1 LKIFKKNTYDSKKNE
16 ISEYYEYLQRELVD
30 PRDARGK
37 RHDFHFVLTGV
48 LLSVLSGKVLIT
60 EIHRYLKRH
69 HQSLCKLLGV
79 DHQKVIS
86 DAQLRR
92 VLSRVDVMKLQG
104 INSQYFGFT
113 SDALPGER
121 WISFDGKEIRG
132 TIDRVLG
139 EKRGWNI
146 VRPFVQQDKISL
158 NALFYHGL
166 KESEINYV
174 QELLKDDVLA
184 KGPVIFDALH
194 TQYQTLTTIEEAGGT
209 YIAQVKDNQKELLE
223 DLKDH
228 LSISK
233 PFAQRSSPDKGH
245 GRIEQRQGMFYDISG
260 IVFDQRWDHCGLAT
274 LIVVDRETTQLKTAK
289 QTQEQS
295 FYVSNRP
302 KTELK
307 ITDAFKAIRNHWQIE
322 SDNYLRDT
330 TFREDKI
337 RCFNQNRIQTIS
349 VLISLASNLL
359 QNQKVKN
366 IKAHLE
372 DIACN
377 PAYAIPL
384 FKKIQ
389 FL

>member
-1 LKIFKKNTYDSKKNE
+1 MQS
-16 ISEYYEYLQRELVD
+16 ELVD

-37 RHDFHFVLTGV
+37 RHDLHFVLTGV
-48 LLSVLSGKVLIT
+48 LLSVLSGKVLIA

-69 HQSLCKLLGV
+69 HQSLCELLGV
-79 DHQKVIS
+79 NYQKTIS

-92 VLSRVDVMKLQG
+92 ILAQVDVMELQG

-113 SDALPGER
+113 NDAFPKER

-132 TIDRVLG
+132 TIDGVLG
-139 EKRGWNI
+139 GRRGLNI
-146 VRPFVQQDKISL
+146 VRAFVQEDKISL
-158 NALFYHGL
+158 NALFYQGL
-166 KESEINYV
+166 KESEINCV
-174 QELLKDDVLA
+174 RELLKDGVLA
-184 KGPVIFDALH
+184 KGSVIFDALH
-194 TQYQTLTTIEEAGGT
+194 TQYETLATIEEARGT

-223 DLKDH
+223 DLEDH

-233 PFAQRSSPDKGH
+233 PFARRSSLDKGH
-245 GRIEQRQGMFYDISG
+245 GRIEHRRGMFYDISG
-260 IVFDQRWDHCGLAT
+260 IVFDQRWDACRLAT
-274 LIVVDRETTQLKTAK
+274 LIVVDRVTTQLKTGK
-289 QTQEQS
+289 ETREQS

-302 KTELK
+302 EAELK
-307 ITDAFKAIRNHWQIE
+307 TTDAFKAIRNHWQIE

-337 RCFNQNRIQTIS
+337 RCFNENRIKTIS
-349 VLISLASNLL
+349 ILISLANNLVH
-359 QNQKVKN
+359 NEKVKN

-377 PAYAIPL
+377 PAYARPL
-384 FKKIQ
+384 FKKIE